1 MVFFKMIDKL
11 SDRLKFLERDIK
23 KYNQAYYFKN
33 KPLITDAEF
42 DEIVREYK
50 KLKGEQSSTFNLF
63 EEDAFN
69 FEASPNANFAKVRH
83 KKPMLSLSNIFTDK
97 DLLDFITKI
106 NNFLGLKEER
116 LHDFIAEPKID
127 GIGFSVT
134 YQNGVLTTGA
144 TRGDGE
150 VGEDI
155 TANIKTIK
163 DFPIQIPNAPEL
175 LEVRGE
181 IFLTHEAFEEINK
194 KSDKTFANPRNAAAG
209 SLRQL
214 DAKITAERNLSY
226 KVYGVGIFS
235 EDFKFNFQNEL
246 YEKLEK
252 FGFYMN
258 SYKLCKNPDEMISFY
273 NNLQQNRFTLNY
285 DIDGIVY
292 KLNDISLCERLGF
305 TAHGPRF
312 QTAHK
317 FSVIKAISKLL
328 SVDFQVGR
336 TGNITPVANLM
347 PVNIGGV
354 MVKRATLHNK
364 DEIARLGVKI
374 GDEVFV
380 ARAGDVIPKILGIS
394 KVDELGKEINF
405 PTHCPVCESPLMQI
419 DALIKCQN
427 TSKCSQRILQ
437 RLIHFASKD
446 AFDIGGL
453 GKKQIE
459 EFFNEEIIKTP
470 ADIFTLE
477 ERNHEL
483 KLEEREG
490 FGEKSVSNLFLSI
503 NARKKITLDRLI
515 YALGISGVGDS
526 GAKLIANY
534 FESFENF
541 LQNYE
546 KAIEI
551 DGVGEKTV
559 IEIKHFLENHEG
571 EIQDLLT
578 HIEVSKFTPLKS
590 SLPFAGKS
598 IVFTGT
604 LPNLTRSEAKA
615 KAERLG
621 FKVSSSVSK
630 NTNFLVAGEEAGSK
644 LKEAKSLQVA
654 VLSEQEFLDLCLKS

>member
-1 MVFFKMIDKL
+1 M
-11 SDRLKFLERDIK
+11 SDRLKFLEKEIK
-23 KYNQAYYFKN
+23 KHNEAYYIKN
-33 KPLITDAEF
+33 QPLITDAEF
-42 DEIVREYK
+42 DELVKEYK
-50 KLKGEQSSTFNLF
+50 TLKGEENSTFNLF
-63 EEDAFN
+63 E
-69 FEASPNANFAKVRH
+69 FEASPTANFGKVRH
-83 KKPMLSLSNIFTDK
+83 KKPMLSLSNIFTNE
-97 DLLDFITKI
+97 DLLDFISKI
-106 NNFLGLKEER
+106 NNFLGLNEG
-116 LHDFIAEPKID
+116 HIHNFIAEPKVD
-127 GIGFSVT
+127 GIGFSAT
-134 YQNGVLTTGA
+134 YENGILKTGA

-155 TANIKTIK
+155 TANIKTIR
-163 DFPIQIPNAPEL
+163 DFPLKIKDAPSL

-214 DAKITAERNLSY
+214 DAKITAQRNLSY
-226 KVYGVGIFS
+226 KVYGVGVFS
-235 EDFKFNFQNEL
+235 EDFQFKLQNEL
-246 YEKLEK
+246 YEKLAK
-252 FGFYMN
+252 FGFKVNDYQ
-258 SYKLCKNPDEMISFY
+258 LCKNPEEMQRFY
-273 NNLQQNRFTLNY
+273 SNFEANRFNLNY
-285 DIDGIVY
+285 DVDGIVY
-292 KLNDISLCERLGF
+292 KLNDISLCDRLGF

-317 FSVIKAISKLL
+317 FSAIKAISKLI

-336 TGNITPVANLM
+336 TGNITPVANLL

-354 MVKRATLHNK
+354 VVKRATLHNK
-364 DEIARLGVKI
+364 DEIERLGVKI

-394 KVDELGKEINF
+394 KKNDEGESINF
-405 PTHCPVCESPLMQI
+405 PTHCPVCESPLVQVEAI
-419 DALIKCQN
+419 IKCQN
-427 TSKCSQRILQ
+427 TTKCSQRILQ

-477 ERNHEL
+477 ERNVEL
-483 KLEEREG
+483 KLENREG

-503 NARKKITLDRLI
+503 NARKKITLDRFI
-515 YALGISGVGDS
+515 YSLGINSVGET
-526 GAKLIANY
+526 GAKLLANY

-559 IEIKHFLENHEG
+559 VEIKHFLEHHEN
-571 EIQDLLT
+571 EVQALLT
-578 HIEVSKFTPLKS
+578 HIEVLKFIPLTS
-590 SLPFAGKS
+590 ALPFAGKS

-615 KAERLG
+615 RAERLG

-630 NTNFLVAGEEAGSK
+630 STNFVVAGEEAGSK
-644 LKEAKSLQVA
+644 LKEANSLGVA
-654 VLSEQEFLDLCLKS
+654 ILTEQEFLDLCLKN